1 MPKSENQKLKLLY
14 IVDILERESDE
25 DHPMS
30 TQMLIERLAENDIK
44 AERKAIY
51 NDIECLGEFGYDII
65 HISGKNGGYYMGSR
79 RFSLPELKL
88 LVDAVQSSKF
98 ITVKKSKELITKLS
112 EMVSKYDA
120 GHLNRQV
127 DVINRV
133 KTMNESIYYN
143 IDYLHRA
150 MNNNHEI
157 TFKYFDLDYNKEKV
171 LRHDGK
177 VYRVSPWS
185 LCWDDEN
192 YYLISYD
199 GELSGIRHLRVDKMT
214 DIRET
219 NIMRQGKD
227 VFSQFDRADYSKQVF
242 GMFSGKT
249 EPVVMRCRKGLAH
262 VLFDRFGT
270 DLSVRSVDDDWFE
283 TTVRVVPS
291 RPFLSWVFQ
300 FGGDVVLVSP
310 ANVID
315 EYKDLIESVKI
326 SQKNGL

>member
-1 MPKSENQKLKLLY
+1 MAKSENQKLKLLY
-14 IVDILERESDE
+14 IIGILEKESDE
-25 DHPMS
+25 EHPMA
-30 TQMLIERLAENDIK
+30 TQSLIDRLGEYDIK

-51 NDIECLGEFGYDII
+51 NDIECLCEFGYDII
-65 HISGKNGGYYMGSR
+65 HIPGKNGGYYMGSR

-98 ITVKKSKELITKLS
+98 ITVKKSRELISKLS
-112 EMVSKYDA
+112 DMVSRYDA

-127 DVINRV
+127 DVFNRV

-143 IDYLHRA
+143 VDYLHRA

-157 TFKYFDLDYNKEKV
+157 TFKYYDLNYKKERV

-199 GELSGIRHLRVDKMT
+199 EETAAIRHFRVDKMT
-214 DIRET
+214 DIRQSQE
-219 NIMRQGKD
+219 MRKGKE

-242 GMFSGKT
+242 GMFSGEA
-249 EPVVMRCRKGLAH
+249 EPVVLRCRKSLAH
-262 VLFDRFGT
+262 IIFDRFGT
-270 DLSVRSVDDDWFE
+270 DLSVRSVDGDFFE
-283 TTVRVVPS
+283 ATVKVIAS
-291 RPFLSWVFQ
+291 RPFFSWVFQ
-300 FGGDVVLVSP
+300 FGGDVNIISP
-310 ANVID
+310 ASVISDYKELIDNVNNMI
-315 EYKDLIESVKI
+315 I
-326 SQKNGL
+326 